1 MILYTPNYDPKKGDQ
16 ITAEREE
23 TWGHLAQSAPIDE
36 DEDMVIVTIGERLD
50 VPRGWDTF
58 EAIVNGEETT
68 IHIDTLTDLVGLAD
82 ALKLER
88 GTLSELDR
96 EKRMKY
102 EKHHEMRYNSDI
114 FENEGY
120 RVSIDDE

>member
-1 MILYTPNYDPKKGDQ
+1 MILYTPDYDPKKGDQ

-88 GTLSELDR
+88 GTLSELDKTR
-96 EKRMKY
+96 KM
-102 EKHHEMRYNSDI
+102 
-114 FENEGY
+114 Y
-120 RVSIDDE
+120 RVGQLRAEFDSDVVDKEPWE